1 MQHAWP
7 PPTSKRIAPACQLT
21 QAAQLTSRKM
31 LCTWHTA
38 SKQTPR
44 LLPCA
49 QMPGLA
55 AGEGGRQRWWGRAGL
70 AVVLAGCGSGG
81 QAVQA
86 VRALV
91 TRRVPHSAEHA
102 CRCSSLRPH
111 RPLRVHH
118 LQGDPGLLIERFLA
132 KGRLLS
138 RQPTDQLA
146 VHAFGWGLAHVR
158 AGLCKHRRA
167 RRPARA
173 SLCSKGAPAG
183 GGTDQGGIQAQG
195 QDGRVFRWAHVAL
208 HTVHC
213 TRCMLKTRCS

>member
-1 MQHAWP
+1 
-7 PPTSKRIAPACQLT
+7 
-21 QAAQLTSRKM
+21 M
-31 LCTWHTA
+31 LSMLVVA
-38 SKQTPR
+38 R
-44 LLPCA
+44 PCA
-49 QMPGLA
+49 HTGPYEFITYKETQ
-55 AGEGGRQRWWGRAGL
+55 GE
-70 AVVLAGCGSGG
+70 
-81 QAVQA
+81 
-86 VRALV
+86 
-91 TRRVPHSAEHA
+91 
-102 CRCSSLRPH
+102 
-111 RPLRVHH
+111 
-118 LQGDPGLLIERFLA
+118 LLIERFLA